1 MFWRKKQYN
10 EQIQKGRVK
19 KVSIKESIEGNA
31 YTYVH
36 AQSRGINNSLQ
47 NIYEM
52 HAESMATLLQN
63 PWNASM
69 YNKSHVL
76 PNWES
81 FIIIQQFL
89 LWEAYSITR
98 HKSQTQ
104 EIWVLKKT
112 AKTPS
117 SLGNNLP
124 QYSAW

>member
-1 MFWRKKQYN
+1 MLSECSEEKKQYN

-63 PWNASM
+63 P
-69 YNKSHVL
+69 
-76 PNWES
+76 
-81 FIIIQQFL
+81 
-89 LWEAYSITR
+89 
-98 HKSQTQ
+98 
-104 EIWVLKKT
+104 
-112 AKTPS
+112 
-117 SLGNNLP
+117 
-124 QYSAW
+124 